1 MNNST
6 SSLVILFFLLI
17 FTCLCE
23 IIAKTD
29 NANTKLYAVYL
40 GHKPHNDHEL
50 ITDSHHDLLGQVVG
64 SKEEAKKLMVYSY
77 RHGFSGFAA
86 KLTDS
91 QVKEIGELPGVVR
104 IIPNSLYKTHT
115 SRSWNFLGLSKQDS
129 NSLMNK
135 TNQGDGVI
143 IGIIDSGIGWGNNSE
158 VFNDKGLGPIPS
170 RWKGSCK
177 EEDNFSATKYCN
189 RKIIGARW
197 YMKGMM
203 EANDL
208 NQTMAERLHKLSALD
223 DNGHGTHVAYTAAGS
238 YVNNVKYYD
247 LNMGT
252 THGGAPLARL
262 AIYKVGWKSKGTS
275 ISNIDVLAAIDDAIK
290 DGVDI
295 LSASLGGSINVADI
309 DQSNVLGMGSFHAVS
324 HGIPFIAA
332 SGNSGPDSS
341 TVDNNSPWL
350 ISVASSNSDRDIVTP
365 LTLGNNKTI
374 LAAGLTKGMQ
384 QAFAPL
390 VTFINITKGEEIES
404 IADGLKGKVL
414 MLSCGNNKIDPV
426 ASLMALKNTGVLAYI
441 CAMPPVDQII
451 DYAQLVHIPIP
462 FFTID
467 FEQANQIFDY
477 ILQSTTNNQDPIIK
491 YGRTEILEGTNT
503 YIKVPSFSSR
513 GPNTFAPEILKPD
526 IAAPGVNILAAVP
539 PHLLKGYNGF
549 NIMSGTS
556 MSAPHVAGIVALL
569 KAAHPNWSP
578 AAIKSALV
586 TTAWNEDTYA
596 TEIFSEGNGA
606 KLADPFDFGG
616 GICNPNGA
624 ADPGLIYDMDRN
636 DYLNYFCSMG
646 YSNDRI
652 YNATT
657 DHSDAKKSSSSAG
670 IVCPKEVPSR
680 LDMNLPSISIP
691 NLKDSVTIKRTVT
704 NVGNANSL
712 YKLVVKPPRN
722 TAIKVTPDVLKF
734 NAKTTKISFEVKIT
748 STNQRRSKF
757 TFGSLAWSDGKHFVR
772 IPIAVRKQ

>member
-1 MNNST
+1 MEYD
-6 SSLVILFFLLI
+6 SLSR
-17 FTCLCE
+17 CLGDEMVDTRDLKSC
-23 IIAKTD
+23 AK
-29 NANTKLYAVYL
+29 
-40 GHKPHNDHEL
+40 E
-50 ITDSHHDLLGQVVG
+50 
-64 SKEEAKKLMVYSY
+64 
-77 RHGFSGFAA
+77 R
-86 KLTDS
+86 
-91 QVKEIGELPGVVR
+91 GELPGVVR

-143 IGIIDSGIGWGNNSE
+143 IGIIDSGIGWGDNSE
-158 VFNDKGLGPIPS
+158 VFNEKGVGPIPS

-238 YVNNVKYYD
+238 YVNNVQYYD

-262 AIYKVGWKSKGTS
+262 AIYKVGWTS
-275 ISNIDVLAAIDDAIK
+275 IGSTISNIDVLAAIDDAIK

-295 LSASLGGSINVADI
+295 LSASLGSAINIADI
-309 DQSNVLGMGSFHAVS
+309 DENNLLGMGSFHAVS
-324 HGIPFIAA
+324 HGIPFIATA
-332 SGNSGPDSS
+332 GNSGPGSS
-341 TVDNNSPWL
+341 TVENNSPWL

-374 LAAGLTKGMQ
+374 L
-384 QAFAPL
+384 
-390 VTFINITKGEEIES
+390 VTFFFSSLNFIFINQLAEQIKS

-414 MLSCGNNKIDPV
+414 MLSFGDNKVHPIS
-426 ASLMALKNTGVLAYI
+426 SLMALRKTGVLAFI
-441 CAMPPVDQII
+441 CATPPIDQIT
-451 DYAQLVHIPIP
+451 DYAQVAHNPIP
-462 FFTID
+462 FFIID
-467 FEQANQIFDY
+467 IEQGNQILNYFH
-477 ILQSTTNNQDPIIK
+477 QCTSNNQEPIIK
-491 YGRTEILEGTNT
+491 YGQTKILEGTNT
-503 YIKVPSFSSR
+503 YTKVPSFSSR

-657 DHSDAKKSSSSAG
+657 YHSDAKKSSSSAG

-704 NVGNANSL
+704 NVGNANSI
-712 YKLVVKPPRN
+712 YRLVVKPPRN
-722 TAIKVTPDVLKF
+722 VAIKVTPNVLKF
-734 NAKTTKISFEVKIT
+734 NAKITKISFEVKIT
-748 STNQRRSKF
+748 STCPKSSKF

>member
-170 RWKGSCK
+170 RWKGNCK
-177 EEDNFSATKYCN
+177 EEDNFSASKYCN

-203 EANDL
+203 EATRL
-208 NQTMAERLHKLSALD
+208 NQTMVEKLHKLSALD
-223 DNGHGTHVAYTAAGS
+223 DNGHGTHVAYTTAGS

-262 AIYKVGWKSKGTS
+262 AIYKVGWTS
-275 ISNIDVLAAIDDAIK
+275 IGSTISNIDVLAAIDDAIK

-295 LSASLGGSINVADI
+295 LSASLGSAINIADI
-309 DQSNVLGMGSFHAVS
+309 DENNLLGMGSFHAVS
-324 HGIPFIAA
+324 HGIPFIATA
-332 SGNSGPDSS
+332 GNSGPGSS
-341 TVDNNSPWL
+341 TVENNSPWL

-390 VTFINITKGEEIES
+390 S

-414 MLSCGNNKIDPV
+414 MLSFGDNKV
-426 ASLMALKNTGVLAYI
+426 SN
-441 CAMPPVDQII
+441 
-451 DYAQLVHIPIP
+451 
-462 FFTID
+462 FFFD
-467 FEQANQIFDY
+467 GSKEDRSFENQILNYFH
-477 ILQSTTNNQDPIIK
+477 QCTSNNQEPIIK
-491 YGRTEILEGTNT
+491 YGQTKILEGAKT
-503 YIKVPSFSSR
+503 YTKVPSFSSR

-596 TEIFSEGNGA
+596 TEIFSEGNGV

-657 DHSDAKKSSSSAG
+657 YHSDAKKSSSSAG

-691 NLKDSVTIKRTVT
+691 NLKNSVTIKRTVT
-704 NVGNANSL
+704 NVGNANSI
-712 YKLVVKPPRN
+712 YRLVVKPPRN
-722 TAIKVTPDVLKF
+722 VAIKVTPNVLKF
-734 NAKTTKISFEVKIT
+734 NAKITKISFEVKIT
-748 STNQRRSKF
+748 STCPKSSKF

>member
-91 QVKEIGELPGVVR
+91 QVKEIGGRNFIKKLPGVVR

-135 TNQGDGVI
+135 TNQGDGII
-143 IGIIDSGIGWGNNSE
+143 IGILDTGIGWGNNSE

-177 EEDNFSATKYCN
+177 EEDNFSASKYCN

-390 VTFINITKGEEIES
+390 VTFINIT
-404 IADGLKGKVL
+404 
-414 MLSCGNNKIDPV
+414 
-426 ASLMALKNTGVLAYI
+426 
-441 CAMPPVDQII
+441 
-451 DYAQLVHIPIP
+451 
-462 FFTID
+462 
-467 FEQANQIFDY
+467 
-477 ILQSTTNNQDPIIK
+477 NNQDPIIK

-556 MSAPHVAGIVALL
+556 MSAPHVSGIVALL

-657 DHSDAKKSSSSAG
+657 YHSDAKKSSSSAG

-680 LDMNLPSISIP
+680 LDMNLPSISIQ

>member
-135 TNQGDGVI
+135 TNQGDGII
-143 IGIIDSGIGWGNNSE
+143 IGILDTGIGWGNNSE

-177 EEDNFSATKYCN
+177 EEDNFSASKYCN

-390 VTFINITKGEEIES
+390 VTFINIT
-404 IADGLKGKVL
+404 
-414 MLSCGNNKIDPV
+414 
-426 ASLMALKNTGVLAYI
+426 
-441 CAMPPVDQII
+441 
-451 DYAQLVHIPIP
+451 
-462 FFTID
+462 
-467 FEQANQIFDY
+467 
-477 ILQSTTNNQDPIIK
+477 NNQDPIIK

-556 MSAPHVAGIVALL
+556 MSAPHVSGIVALL

-657 DHSDAKKSSSSAG
+657 YHSDAKKSSSSAG

-680 LDMNLPSISIP
+680 LDMNLPSISIQ